1 MDGDRGIG
9 RRDRAAVTESGADR
23 LFNLLIGVYL
33 GGGLL
38 TSMVALLVPRETVV
52 LGLGNAQAMCIQ
64 LAFYSS
70 YLLFALPI
78 ALLVVR
84 IGYMRAIASGLAVM
98 ALGCM
103 TFTAAQAR
111 MSFPLMLAALLVMS
125 SGVTVLQIAG
135 NAVTRAFGAKRMAA
149 RYTFLQA
156 LNSVG
161 TVAAPLIASHYL
173 LGEGGGLAA
182 GAPFLAISAALLL
195 LSLAFLLHRKMLPP
209 LTGAMPSLHRLG
221 RLLYQPKMQG
231 GIVTIFVYVGA
242 EVTVAALIVGYLM
255 MPGTIAARAT
265 EAGWMVSLYW
275 AGAMAGRFAGSM
287 LLRRIRSA
295 RLLAIAAVGAIVLLL
310 LAIFVQG
317 AIGAAA
323 LLGVGLCNSVM
334 YPLVY
339 TLTQPRDDADAPA
352 AAMLLCMAV
361 VGGAVIP
368 VLAGATADLVGLAPS
383 LFVPLLCYA
392 VVLGFGLA
400 RMGAP
405 EGSA

>member
-1 MDGDRGIG
+1 MD
-9 RRDRAAVTESGADR
+9 AGADR

-84 IGYMRAIASGLAVM
+84 IGYMRAIALGLAVM
-98 ALGCM
+98 ALGCA
-103 TFTAAQAR
+103 TFVVAQGR
-111 MSFPLMLAALLVMS
+111 MSFPLMLVALLVMS

-135 NAVTRAFGAKRMAA
+135 NAVTRAFGARRMAS

-156 LNSVG
+156 LNSLG
-161 TVAAPLIASHYL
+161 TVAAPLIASHFL
-173 LGEGGGLAA
+173 LGEARNVAA
-182 GAPFLAISAALLL
+182 GIPFLGIAAALLL
-195 LSLAFLLHRKMLPP
+195 LSLTFLLHRSLLPP
-209 LTGAMPSLHRLG
+209 LAGAMPSLPRLG
-221 RLLYQPKMQG
+221 RLLYDPRMQG
-231 GIVTIFVYVGA
+231 GIVAIFAYVGA
-242 EVTVAALIVGYLM
+242 EVTVAALTVGYLM

-265 EAGWMVSLYW
+265 AAGWMVSLYW
-275 AGAMAGRFAGSM
+275 AGAMVGRF
-287 LLRRIRSA
+287 L
-295 RLLAIAAVGAIVLLL
+295 GAIVLRRVRAVRLL
-310 LAIFVQG
+310 AVAASGAIVMLALAIFVQG
-317 AIGAAA
+317 WIGAVA
-323 LLGVGLCNSVM
+323 LLGVGLFNSVL

-339 TLTQPRDDADAPA
+339 TLTQPEDDADAPA

-368 VLAGATADLVGLAPS
+368 VLAGAAADLAGLATA
-383 LFVPLLCYA
+383 LFVPMACYA
-392 VVLGFGLA
+392 VVLGFGLTRMRGA
-400 RMGAP
+400 RGA
-405 EGSA
+405 A